1 MFCMEQE
8 NYIKPEVEIYEVE
21 VEQGFQASGGN
32 GGGGYSPV
40 EDWLQ

>member
-21 VEQGFQASGGN
+21 VEQGFQASGTPQQDE
-32 GGGGYSPV
+32 SPW
-40 EDWLQ
+40 DDM

>member
-21 VEQGFQASGGN
+21 VEQGFQASQQE
-32 GGGGYSPV
+32 SPW
-40 EDWLQ
+40 EDM

>member
-21 VEQGFQASGGN
+21 VEQGFQASDLNPEGGN
-32 GGGGYSPV
+32 A
-40 EDWLQ
+40 

>member
-21 VEQGFQASGGN
+21 VEQGFQASDLDPEGGN
-32 GGGGYSPV
+32 A
-40 EDWLQ
+40 

>member
-21 VEQGFQASGGN
+21 VEQGFQASEMDKQDGK
-32 GGGGYSPV
+32 
-40 EDWLQ
+40 W

>member
-21 VEQGFQASGGN
+21 VEQGFSASQQEET
-32 GGGGYSPV
+32 PW
-40 EDWLQ
+40 EDM